1 MIPVGLIMLISTFK
15 NSIDDKREIDKIA
28 HFPLIGTIARNERRS
43 MMPIL
48 DYPKSLIAESFR
60 STRTSMQFFQKGK
73 PKQKILITSSMSG
86 DGKSFIAI
94 NLAAAYSYYGK
105 RTLLLEF
112 DLRNPKLADYF
123 GLPKAKSLSSYLIND
138 AKLED
143 IIQKTN
149 VKNLDVV
156 CAGEVPPNPV
166 ELIASDNT
174 RNLLEILQNIYDYII
189 IDTPPIGV
197 VTDSYLLMEYSDA
210 NLFVVRLNYT
220 NKRFFISLIH
230 DLEQKEIPNIGLLI
244 NDDVEKTSSVYYS
257 DSMVQVPYL
266 QAKFNTLKSLLRIK
280 KKDA

>member
-1 MIPVGLIMLISTFK
+1 
-15 NSIDDKREIDKIA
+15 
-28 HFPLIGTIARNERRS
+28 
-43 MMPIL
+43 MPIL

-60 STRTSMQFFQKGK
+60 SARTSMQFFQKGK

-123 GLPKAKSLSSYLIND
+123 DLQKTKSLSSYLIND
-138 AKLED
+138 ARLED

-149 VKNLDVV
+149 VKNLDVI
-156 CAGEVPPNPV
+156 CAGEIPPNPV

-197 VTDSYLLMEYSDA
+197 VTDSYLLMDYSDA

-220 NKRFFISLIH
+220 NKRFFISLIK
-230 DLEQKEIPNIGLLI
+230 DLQQKEIPNIGLLV

-257 DSMVQVPYL
+257 DNVVKVPYL
-266 QAKFNTLKSLLRIK
+266 KAKFNTLIDLMGFK
-280 KKDA
+280 KKED